1 MPIGIDG
8 SHISQATIDAYK
20 MPQPMLGQVVKFWRE
35 GIRGRA
41 PVIAWVTT
49 VAPRAIG
56 VRTVNGTGSTECRHA
71 DDPKLSWENSI
82 RENGCWDFTDDYY
95 ENKNKV
101 EEMYGRLNKLEDAV
115 AKLTVQASRSEQPV
129 RTRTVEPKAIAPPVQ
144 AEEADDSEQ
153 DVAPAK
159 TGFAQMASLRKE
171 AAMLG
176 VKVAPGVTLN
186 QLKEMIESA
195 KGGNAIASAQ

>member
-8 SHISQATIDAYK
+8 KHISQQMIDAYK
-20 MPQPMLGQVVKFWRE
+20 MPQPLLGQVVKFWRE
-35 GIRGRA
+35 GVRGRS
-41 PVIAWVTT
+41 PVAAWVTT

-56 VRTVNGTGSTECRHA
+56 LRTTNGTGSTECRHA

-95 ENKNKV
+95 VQKKTTEDIQ
-101 EEMYGRLNKLEDAV
+101 GRLEKLEDLV

-129 RTRTVEPKAIAPPVQ
+129 RTRSAEPKPVAVET
-144 AEEADDSEQ
+144 AEVADDGEEE
-153 DVAPAK
+153 VLPAR
-159 TGFAQMASLRKE
+159 TGFAQMATLRKE

-176 VKVAPGVTLN
+176 IKVTPGVTLN
-186 QLKEMIESA
+186 QLKEMVENVKA
-195 KGGNAIASAQ
+195 GNAIASTQ